1 MESSIWVIEKPQL
14 NGVVSQIIGD
24 FAIKAFASYEAF
36 WFFRKIRRTHPCC
49 AIVVNRMDFQ
59 EVEGW
64 VYHCVSQVKTPPI
77 FGIFK
82 DRLTIHGDLDLPTST
97 PLLKLK
103 GFLREI
109 AETSNKPVVRETNRY
124 LLEPHLL
131 ICRDLEL
138 GESVLLTQ
146 KEVRLLGRFLES
158 PQECITRKEI
168 ISLIWPDTLVTPRT
182 LDCHISRLRKKIQR
196 IGLEIEAIYGGGYC
210 LGISPK

>member
-1 MESSIWVIEKPQL
+1 MNCSIWVIEKPQL
-14 NGVVSQIIGD
+14 DGVVSQIIGD

-36 WFFRKIRRTHPCC
+36 WFFRKIRRAHPCW

-64 VYHCVSQVKTPPI
+64 DFGTVAQEKPPPV

-82 DRLTIHGDLDLPTST
+82 DRITVHGDLDLPAAT
-97 PLLKLK
+97 PVLKLK
-103 GFLREI
+103 AFLRDI
-109 AETSNKPVVRETNRY
+109 VETPNKPRTPEITRY
-124 LLEPHLL
+124 LLEPNHLV
-131 ICRDLEL
+131 CKDLQR

-158 PQECITRKEI
+158 PHECITRKEI